1 MLNFLGVYGLIPIFH
16 GNYYNLSKTN
26 PKLPLIA
33 FRAVAFR
40 TRFFIGLDWPR
51 SP

>member
-1 MLNFLGVYGLIPIFH
+1 MLNFLGVYGLIPVFPD
-16 GNYYNLSKTN
+16 NYYKPSKTN
-26 PKLPLIA
+26 LKLPLIA